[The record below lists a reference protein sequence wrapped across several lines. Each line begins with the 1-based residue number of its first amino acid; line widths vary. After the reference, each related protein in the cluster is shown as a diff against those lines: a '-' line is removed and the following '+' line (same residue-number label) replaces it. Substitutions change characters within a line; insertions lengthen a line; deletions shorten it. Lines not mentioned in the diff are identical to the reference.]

1 MKIIQ
6 CAICKTNKHT
16 SVLFDETMDFKT
28 IDADIF
34 SARRIPDQVHYQLL
48 ECHQCGLIFS
58 SPILEEKVLKKL
70 YRDSKLTYDHEI
82 DSLKTTYGNYLQQTL
97 KYAVKNPKLLEV
109 GGGNG
114 FFLEQA
120 KDLGVQD
127 VSGVE
132 PSQHAVD
139 QARGDIKKKMI
150 VDFFP
155 SKKIKPLSKDI
166 ICVFQTLDHIT
177 DPNSFL
183 KACHKTLKKDGLVLT
198 ILHDTQ
204 GLSVK
209 ILKEKSPIFDIEHIF
224 LFNKKTLAKIF
235 EQNGFETVE
244 VFAVKNTF
252 PIRYWIRMFP
262 LPKFVKKSITQLLK
276 FVGLDGLP
284 ITLGAG
290 NIGIIARKS

>member
-1 MKIIQ
+1 MRIIQ
-6 CAICKTNKHT
+6 CAICKTNKNT
-16 SVLFDETMDFKT
+16 SVLFPETMDFKT

-48 ECHQCGLIFS
+48 QCHRCGLIFS
-58 SPILEEKVLKKL
+58 SPILSENALKKL
-70 YRDSKLTYDHEI
+70 YRESKLTYDNEI
-82 DSLKTTYGNYLQQTL
+82 DSLKITYGNYLKKTL
-97 KYAVKNPKLLEV
+97 KYAHKNPKLLEV

-120 KDLGVQD
+120 KDVGVED

-139 QARGDIKKKMI
+139 QARSDIKKKMV

-155 SKKIKPLSKDI
+155 SKKIKPASKDI

-209 ILKEKSPIFDIEHIF
+209 LLKEKSPIFDIEHIF
-224 LFNKKTLAKIF
+224 LFNRQTLKKIF
-235 EQNGFETVE
+235 EQNGFQAVE
-244 VFAVKNTF
+244 VFAVQNTF

-262 LPKFVKKSITQLLK
+262 LPLQVKQLLISLLK
-276 FVGLDGLP
+276 MIGLDGFL

-290 NIGIIARKS
+290 NIGIIAKKQ